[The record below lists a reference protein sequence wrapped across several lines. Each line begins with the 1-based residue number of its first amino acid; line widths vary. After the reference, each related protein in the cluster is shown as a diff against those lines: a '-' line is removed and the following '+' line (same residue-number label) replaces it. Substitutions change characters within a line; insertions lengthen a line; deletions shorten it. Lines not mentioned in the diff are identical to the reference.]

1 MKEIY
6 FSPTGRYIDP
16 NFQGEVGGGWS
27 NQTYVKIY
35 SPAIFSY

>member
-16 NFQGEVGGGWS
+16 NFQGEVGGGS